1 MTLVARL
8 TRVTW
13 AIRVTRVSIVTSVTK
28 GN

>member
-8 TRVTW
+8 TSVTW